1 MDDPGNPRR
10 FLRSAEWKKV
20 RDDFFHGQLGV
31 GRCLT
36 KLWTHVHFWPWLA
49 ALPRK
54 SAVSLLFDDICRLVS
69 QGRYLIGDHAWERL
83 LERGIMEWQII
94 AGMADARLVA
104 KAAARPPQYDRGN
117 AGSAAQR

>member
-1 MDDPGNPRR
+1 
-10 FLRSAEWKKV
+10 
-20 RDDFFHGQLGV
+20 
-31 GRCLT
+31 
-36 KLWTHVHFWPWLA
+36 
-49 ALPRK
+49 
-54 SAVSLLFDDICRLVS
+54 VSQLFDDICRLVS

-104 KAAARPPQYDRGN
+104 KAAALPPQSDRGN